1 MSATD
6 DALAKVI
13 TSNRFAS
20 ARDVDDARVWG
31 QKHHPD
37 KELGDVLLLKGVV
50 DKTKLGLARRMA
62 KLSSGSTRR
71 PADAELTGD
80 LTRSEQAVLDE
91 VDAGAAPTGTVEAPT
106 RADETAELKIP
117 TDDEAQVPGPTVK
130 WRGVVPVPP
139 DAGETSELPPVKAP
153 DTTPDPARDPAPD
166 PAPDPAIGI
175 ETPAAPIPAASGPQ
189 TPLAPTPAAPVAAA
203 KAPAA
208 PPKGAPRPPSTPT
221 TEASGAR
228 KRGSREGKV
237 PAPPASAQAKVETR
251 PAPRPDAAKNEVR
264 ITTRPYE
271 PTHVGRYTILERIAK
286 GGMGIVYKAR
296 HPDLDRFFAVK
307 LLTAKVAQS
316 EEAMARFQREAKIA
330 ARLDHPNIVRVHD
343 AGTEEGGAPYLV
355 MDFIA
360 GPTLEKL
367 VKEEGVGVRKAAQV
381 ARSLALALHH
391 AHERGIVHRD
401 VKPDNVILEADTGE
415 PKITDFGIVK
425 DLEGDED
432 ERKLTQTGFTLGSPC
447 YMSPEQ
453 ASGKH
458 DLVGPTSDVYSLAA
472 TLYQMLTGVPPF
484 DGDSIHAIMM
494 KVVTQDPEPVRKRN
508 AAVPQD
514 LESICM
520 KALEK
525 EPGRRYASAKAFADD
540 LACFLA
546 EEPTLAKPP
555 NLLTKMRR
563 RLRRHRG
570 GVVMIAIALA
580 ALGVVLG
587 MAWREREER
596 RRQEVERLGQT
607 LAAADRCLDAAERTV
622 EPTELRKAYYDALLH
637 LEDALRQ
644 APGHP
649 PALDRKRRTVL
660 ALGDHLVESGDASFA
675 EFVFRIGESVAEPAE
690 IASRIEAARLNL
702 WLEQASKAEATGD
715 LDEALRLYK
724 EGQSKL
730 REAGYSGRRL
740 DPKVADLERQ
750 RADRRR
756 AEEVG
761 QLVALAE
768 SASRVGDHLGA
779 LLAYRRAQALAPDDR
794 DVSAQVDLHRQK
806 AVTDVARARG
816 EADAARA
823 RAATVL
829 APDAAEEARRAVD
842 ADLATGDGHL
852 RKGTEAASQEDYAA
866 AQRELEQA
874 AADFITAYAHASAL
888 HGKGQVERAAR
899 EAEER
904 NAARYAPTELG
915 KARDNHARAND
926 ELQRGKY
933 EDALVLFEQAAQW
946 YRQAGRTGSGKEVV
960 AEARAQAQETRARAA
975 QALTQQQRTTSYAVA
990 EEDFSQAE
998 AHYQKG
1004 EYAQARDLYAKAQER
1019 FAKVLEKATITRD
1032 AFAVR
1037 ARVRNLRVEAE
1048 AQRSRDF
1055 AAEDYTRANQSES
1068 AGDQALDKEDPA
1080 AAVEAY
1086 NEAVYRYGNAIR
1098 KALPMNTGARE
1109 CEDLRIKLD
1118 ALKHDVET
1126 RGLEWKPA
1134 YKDAMADAEQGERY
1148 YGERSWRLA
1157 KRRFESALR
1166 KLEPLVGR

>member
-1 MSATD
+1 VSAAD
-6 DALAKVI
+6 EALAKVI

-20 ARDVDDARVWG
+20 ARDVDDARAWG
-31 QKHHPD
+31 QRHHPD
-37 KELGDVLLLKGVV
+37 KELGDVLLMKGVV

-62 KLSSGSTRR
+62 KLSSGSVRR
-71 PADAELTGD
+71 PSDGD
-80 LTRSEQAVLDE
+80 LTRSEQAVVDE
-91 VDAGAAPTGTVEAPT
+91 VDAGAAPTGAVEAQT
-106 RADETAELKIP
+106 RADETAKLEVP

-130 WRGVVPVPP
+130 WRGVVPVPL
-139 DAGETSELPPVKAP
+139 DAGETNELAPVKAP
-153 DTTPDPARDPAPD
+153 DTTPDPAL
-166 PAPDPAIGI
+166 GI
-175 ETPAAPIPAASGPQ
+175 ETPAAPIPAASPGVP
-189 TPLAPTPAAPVAAA
+189 TPPASTPAAAAR
-203 KAPAA
+203 APL
-208 PPKGAPRPPSTPT
+208 PGPTPKGTPRPPSTPPST
-221 TEASGAR
+221 GASGSR

-237 PAPPASAQAKVETR
+237 AEPPGPQAKVETK
-251 PAPRPDAAKNEVR
+251 PAPRPDAAKGEVR
-264 ITTRPYE
+264 ITSRPYE

-425 DLEGDED
+425 DLQGDED

-453 ASGKH
+453 AAGKH
-458 DLVGPTSDVYSLAA
+458 DLVGPASDVYSLAA

-484 DGDSIHAIMM
+484 DGESIHAIMM

-555 NLLTKMRR
+555 NLFTKMRR

-570 GVVMIAIALA
+570 GVVMIGIALT
-580 ALGVVLG
+580 ALGVVLS

-596 RRQEVERLGQT
+596 RLQAVERLGLT
-607 LAAADRCLDAAERTV
+607 LAAADKCLDVAERTV
-622 EPTELRKAYYDALLH
+622 EPTEQRKAYYDALLH

-644 APGHP
+644 APGHA
-649 PALDRKRRTVL
+649 PALDRKRRAVL
-660 ALGDHLVESGDASFA
+660 ALGDHLVESGEASFA

-690 IASRIEAARLNL
+690 IASRIEAARLNQ
-702 WLEQASKAEATGD
+702 WLELAGKAEATGD
-715 LDEALRLYK
+715 IDEALRLYK
-724 EGQSKL
+724 EGQTKL

-756 AEEVG
+756 GEEVG

-779 LLAYRRAQALAPDDR
+779 LLAYRRAQALEPDDR

-806 AVTDVARARG
+806 AVAEVSRART

-829 APDAAEEARRAVD
+829 GPGATEGARRQVD
-842 ADLATGDGHL
+842 ALLTGGDDHIK
-852 RKGTEAASQEDYAA
+852 RGTEAAEQEDYAA
-866 AQRELEQA
+866 SQRELEQA
-874 AADFITAYAHASAL
+874 EADFTTAYALASAL
-888 HGKGQVERAAR
+888 HAQGQVEKAAR

-926 ELQRGKY
+926 ELQRQKY

-946 YRQAGRTGSGKEVV
+946 YRTAGRTGSGKEVV
-960 AEARAQAQETRARAA
+960 AESRAQAQETRARAA

-1004 EYAQARDLYAKAQER
+1004 EYAQARDLYSNAQAH
-1019 FAKVLEKATITRD
+1019 FAKVLERATITKD
-1032 AFAVR
+1032 AFGAR

-1048 AQRSRDF
+1048 GQRSRDF
-1055 AAEDYTRANQSES
+1055 AAEDYTRGNQSET

-1086 NEAVYRYGNAIR
+1086 NEAIYRYNNAIR
-1098 KALPMNTGARE
+1098 KAVPMNQGARE
-1109 CEDLRIKLD
+1109 CEELRIKLD
-1118 ALKHDVET
+1118 GLKHEVET

-1134 YKDAMADAEQGERY
+1134 YKEAMADVEQGEHY
-1148 YGERSWRLA
+1148 FAERSWRLA
-1157 KRRFESALR
+1157 KRRYESALR

>member
-1 MSATD
+1 MSATAD

-20 ARDVDDARVWG
+20 ARDVDDARAWG
-31 QKHHPD
+31 QRHHPD

-62 KLSSGSTRR
+62 KLSSGSARR
-71 PADAELTGD
+71 PSDGD

-91 VDAGAAPTGTVEAPT
+91 ADAGAAPTGVVEAQT
-106 RADETAELKIP
+106 RAAETAELKVP

-139 DAGETSELPPVKAP
+139 DAGETNELTPV
-153 DTTPDPARDPAPD
+153 TTPDPAL
-166 PAPDPAIGI
+166 GI
-175 ETPAAPIPAASGPQ
+175 ETPAAPIPAASPGAQ
-189 TPLAPTPAAPVAAA
+189 TPAAA
-203 KAPAA
+203 
-208 PPKGAPRPPSTPT
+208 TPD
-221 TEASGAR
+221 A
-228 KRGSREGKV
+228 
-237 PAPPASAQAKVETR
+237 PAPPAARAPLAAPTPKGTPRPPPSTQAPTAGPGASGNRRRGSRDGKVEPPKEQAKVETK
-251 PAPRPDAAKNEVR
+251 PAPRPEPAKPDTGKNEVR
-264 ITTRPYE
+264 ITSRPYE

-343 AGTEEGGAPYLV
+343 AGTEDGGAPYLV

-425 DLEGDED
+425 DLQGDED

-453 ASGKH
+453 AAGKH
-458 DLVGPTSDVYSLAA
+458 DVVGPASDVYSLAA

-494 KVVTQDPEPVRKRN
+494 KVVTQDPEPVRKKN

-555 NLLTKMRR
+555 NLFTKMRR

-570 GVVMIAIALA
+570 GVVMIGIALT

-587 MAWREREER
+587 MAWREQEER
-596 RRQEVERLGQT
+596 RLQAVERLGLT
-607 LAAADRCLDAAERTV
+607 LAAADECLDVAERTV
-622 EPTELRKAYYDALLH
+622 EPTEQRKAYYDALLH

-644 APGHP
+644 APGHA
-649 PALDRKRRTVL
+649 PALDRKRRAVL
-660 ALGDHLVESGDASFA
+660 ALGDHLVESGEASFA

-690 IASRIEAARLNL
+690 IASRIEAARLNQ
-702 WLEQASKAEATGD
+702 WLELAGKAEATGD
-715 LDEALRLYK
+715 IDEALRLYK
-724 EGQSKL
+724 EGQTKL

-756 AEEVG
+756 GEEVG

-779 LLAYRRAQALAPDDR
+779 LLAYRRAQALEPDDR

-806 AVTDVARARG
+806 AVAEVARARS
-816 EADAARA
+816 EADAARV

-829 APDAAEEARRAVD
+829 GSTATEGARRQVD
-842 ADLATGDGHL
+842 ALLTGGDDHL
-852 RKGTEAASQEDYAA
+852 KKGTEAGQQEDYAA
-866 AQRELEQA
+866 SQRELEQA
-874 AADFITAYAHASAL
+874 EADFTTAYALASAL
-888 HGKGQVERAAR
+888 HAQGQVEKAAR

-926 ELQRGKY
+926 ELQRQKY

-975 QALTQQQRTTSYAVA
+975 QALTQQQRTTNYAVA

-1004 EYAQARDLYAKAQER
+1004 EYSQARDLYGKAQER
-1019 FAKVLEKATITRD
+1019 FAKVLERATVTKD
-1032 AFAVR
+1032 AFAAR

-1048 AQRSRDF
+1048 SQRSRDF
-1055 AAEDYTRANQSES
+1055 AAEDYTRGNQSET

-1086 NEAVYRYGNAIR
+1086 NDAAYRYTNAIR
-1098 KALPMNTGARE
+1098 KALPMNAGARE
-1109 CEDLRIKLD
+1109 CEELRGQLD
-1118 ALKHDVET
+1118 GLKREVET

-1134 YKDAMADAEQGERY
+1134 YKEAMADVEQGERY
-1148 YGERSWRLA
+1148 FSEKSWRLA
-1157 KRRFESALR
+1157 KRRYESALR
-1166 KLEPLVGR
+1166 KLAPLVGR